1 MRDGSTKGSPV
12 RVICNPAS
20 GGGAYEPAFLRT
32 VLEGLEPD
40 WVVTKAFGDAR
51 EAAREWRGGLL
62 VVAGGD
68 GTVNE
73 AVNGLGMAGFPGD
86 VTLALLP
93 TGTGND
99 LAATL
104 KVPADPK
111 RAAEAIRAGRARTLD
126 AARIRSPGVGEVFF
140 ANVAVAGAG
149 ARVSEAADDEMLKGR
164 WGKLSYLRA
173 SLEVARS
180 LETYD
185 VRLTIDGTQH
195 RVRAANLVV
204 GNCRYAGG
212 GWPAAPRANPE
223 DGLLDLVVI
232 EDAGL
237 SEMLTLAPRALA
249 RANYQGSE
257 GVFFARGKDLRIE
270 TCPPGGL
277 EFNADGELIGCGPA
291 EFAVIPRALK
301 VVVGPGYTPEP
312 ERWPEEQR
320 HAKSRFKTWG
330 WSLLPILG
338 RRSGES

>member
-1 MRDGSTKGSPV
+1 MRGGFTEGSPV

-20 GGGAYEPAFLRT
+20 GGGAYEPAFLRA
-32 VLEGLEPD
+32 VLRDLKPD
-40 WVVTKAFGDAR
+40 WVVTKALGDAR

-73 AVNGLGMAGFPGD
+73 VVNGLGTAGFPGD

-104 KVPADPK
+104 NVPADPK
-111 RAAEAIRAGRARTLD
+111 RAAEVIRAGRMRTLD
-126 AARIRSPGVGEVFF
+126 AARIRSRGVGEVLF
-140 ANVAVAGAG
+140 ANVAVGGAG
-149 ARVSEAADDEMLKGR
+149 ARASEAADDETFKGR
-164 WGKLSYLRA
+164 WRKLSYLRA

-180 LETYD
+180 LETYEA
-185 VRLTIDGTQH
+185 RLTVDGIQH

-232 EDAGL
+232 EDMGL
-237 SEMLTLAPRALA
+237 SEMLTLTPRALT
-249 RANYQGSE
+249 RANYQESE

-270 TCPPGGL
+270 TCAPGGL
-277 EFNADGELIGCGPA
+277 EFNADGESVGRGPV
-291 EFAVIPRALK
+291 EFAAIPRALR

-312 ERWPEEQR
+312 ERWPEESR

-330 WSLLPILG
+330 RSLLPILG
-338 RRSGES
+338 RGSGKS